1 MEELLEILEDI
12 SPDVDFETEEA
23 LVDDRL
29 LSSFEIISI
38 VSELNEHY
46 GITLTPAEIIPENFN
61 SAKALWDM
69 VCRLKNQ

>member
-69 VCRLKNQ
+69 VCRLKNA